1 MGLDWGRTPFIGE
14 LPLPPAAY
22 KKRVGGN
29 GVQLEKRQN
38 KIKKVEALGLQRHPQ
53 IRRSHTPAAFLYTS
67 GFSLA

>member
-1 MGLDWGRTPFIGE
+1 MGLDWGRTPFNLE

-22 KKRVGGN
+22 KERVGGN

-53 IRRSHTPAAFLYTS
+53 I
-67 GFSLA
+67 